1 LKVPPPPHL
10 RCRRRSKVGWG
21 GGTHVPAEGPRWGGK
36 VDLAKVTLGVRV
48 VPPPVCTHAN
58 NIPDCLAEPSG
69 RFSKNLRT
77 VELSIRPESRR
88 RQMPRH
94 RRCGPNLTLAYQKL
108 LSLMNSITGVD
119 QPAGRRAPVVVGP
132 MVPPKSRRRQTP
144 RYRRCG
150 PLSDTLPLTLGVP
163 KFNRYRLNMMKGTT
177 LDSGIVYLRGKSFQ
191 AFSISGTAL
200 QRAFKAV

>member
-1 LKVPPPPHL
+1 M
-10 RCRRRSKVGWG
+10 
-21 GGTHVPAEGPRWGGK
+21 
-36 VDLAKVTLGVRV
+36 DLAKVTLGVRV

-94 RRCGPNLTLAYQKL
+94 RRCGPIKPHSGISKVTEFNEQHHGCRPTSREAGARRYGAHGAPEK
-108 LSLMNSITGVD
+108 
-119 QPAGRRAPVVVGP
+119 PASADAAVSPMRA
-132 MVPPKSRRRQTP
+132 SF
-144 RYRRCG
+144 
-150 PLSDTLPLTLGVP
+150 TLPLTLGVP